1 MPSFNYRTIV
11 MWVLLGRA
19 WVTTS
24 SGSPLFTLL
33 LSPHPEL
40 CVQAAGNAGGLG
52 PRQGHLQAKE
62 LVKPR
67 VEGGLG
73 SEWGRDLFLQ
83 SPANL
88 IWSHSSILSFEGTL
102 FSGALFQLPPGNQ
115 SLLGVSYA
123 TGSCLW
129 PPRWEVDWFVSGL
142 IFPHQDRC
150 HPFSFCNPPC
160 LHGRGGRG
168 RKRDASESVFLY
180 GNSSY

>member
-33 LSPHPEL
+33 LNPHPKL

-52 PRQGHLQAKE
+52 PRQGHLKAKE

-73 SEWGRDLFLQ
+73 SERGRDLFLQ

-88 IWSHSSILSFEGTL
+88 IWSHSSILSFEGTFVL
-102 FSGALFQLPPGNQ
+102 WCIVSIATRKSVPARGQLCHWFLPVAAQVGSGLVCFRADLSSSGSLPPF
-115 SLLGVSYA
+115 LLLLPTLSA
-123 TGSCLW
+123 
-129 PPRWEVDWFVSGL
+129 RE
-142 IFPHQDRC
+142 
-150 HPFSFCNPPC
+150 
-160 LHGRGGRG
+160 GRAR
-168 RKRDASESVFLY
+168 
-180 GNSSY
+180 